1 MSDSDHVRGR
11 TSSAVNDQI
20 DRETLQRLRSFADD
34 SGDAMEEHVRRLEKE
49 WDIERMLEINAAT
62 IGLIGLGL
70 GIARGRRWLVLPAA
84 IFSFLGLHALQG
96 WCPPVPLFRRMGVR
110 TRREIERERYAV
122 KGMRGD
128 FEGTR
133 GRSQAA
139 WRAVR

>member
-70 GIARGRRWLVLPAA
+70 GIAKDQTANICNAPITVVHRRSSPAVCGPRN
-84 IFSFLGLHALQG
+84 INTVS
-96 WCPPVPLFRRMGVR
+96 RM
-110 TRREIERERYAV
+110 IDWD
-122 KGMRGD
+122 GMRSTPSMLCAYRNARPPLVS
-128 FEGTR
+128 ETR
-133 GRSQAA
+133 L
-139 WRAVR
+139 